1 MKKPQSVTG
10 SAAMVK
16 MMLHPQQMFAIIQIL
31 PTLSLFPSLRQ
42 RVNTLSLFPS
52 LRQRVN
58 RSRLHIWEWLKEETE
73 FSE

>member
-10 SAAMVK
+10 SPAMVK

-42 RVNTLSLFPS
+42 RVN
-52 LRQRVN
+52 